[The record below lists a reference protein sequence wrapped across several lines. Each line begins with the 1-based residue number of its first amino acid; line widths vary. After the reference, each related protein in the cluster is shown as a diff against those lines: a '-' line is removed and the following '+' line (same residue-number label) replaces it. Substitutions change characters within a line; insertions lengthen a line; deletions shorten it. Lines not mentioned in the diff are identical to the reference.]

1 MPADDFLS
9 PIVAATT
16 QWLVQSYPPAG
27 GALQRG
33 LAEAQARQA
42 VTVAALLRYPTELD
56 AELVAFS
63 GPGGASRLDWITGA
77 DATAPEHAEAW
88 RSWVD
93 EVVTSWAACLLGSP
107 ALASL
112 AAGAVV
118 EAHGDTAPVA
128 FRRLTDPT
136 EEDHRSAALLRHPDV
151 LAPIAD
157 LHGAELRDRL
167 RAALPT

>member
-1 MPADDFLS
+1 MPADDLLS

-16 QWLVQSYPPAG
+16 QWLLAAYPPAP
-27 GALQRG
+27 GALQRTR
-33 LAEAQARQA
+33 AEAQARQA

-77 DATAPEHAEAW
+77 DATAPEETEAW

-93 EVVTSWAACLLGSP
+93 EVVTSWAACLLSSP
-107 ALASL
+107 ALASRAADAVL
-112 AAGAVV
+112 AAR
-118 EAHGDTAPVA
+118 GDSAPVA

-136 EEDHRSAALLRHPDV
+136 EEDHRSAPFLRHPDV
-151 LAPIAD
+151 LAPIGD
-157 LHGAELRDRL
+157 LHGAQLRDHL
-167 RAALPT
+167 EAALPA